1 MLQPIFFPVVS
12 PVKLHCTMKIGLA
25 SLLVNILLVA
35 TVAAQSGGHILFG
48 DIKVDES
55 QASGSTIATFQVLL
69 YSESGSLL
77 MRQTVPS
84 NGRYRFL
91 DLRNGRYEV
100 VVEFENKEIARMT
113 VSVNSP
119 FKTDFRH
126 DIEFQWKSLS
136 KTTKPGVVSAADF
149 YPRSAA
155 HKALLRQAMEAT
167 EKKQYALANSLM
179 RQIVDA
185 DDGDFPVWEELGTNF
200 FITKTFF
207 EAESCYLK
215 ALQLKP
221 NYVLAMINLGRLRIV
236 VKNLT
241 GAIEVLDRAVK
252 LQPTSSAAN
261 YFLGEAYLQAK
272 LGSKAV
278 PYLETAIKLDPS
290 TMADAH
296 LLLAALY
303 NATGLKDKAAAEY
316 SAFLKQRPNYSDRK
330 RLEAYIS
337 ANKARN

>member
-1 MLQPIFFPVVS
+1 
-12 PVKLHCTMKIGLA
+12 MKVIA
-25 SLLVNILLVA
+25 SLLVSILLAA
-35 TVAAQSGGHILFG
+35 TIAAQSGGHILFG

-55 QASGSTIATFQVLL
+55 QAGTAIATFTVLL
-69 YSESGSLL
+69 YAEAGNLL

-91 DLRNGRYEV
+91 DLRNGRYEL
-100 VVEFENKEIARMT
+100 VVEFENREISRIT

-119 FKTDFRH
+119 FKTDFRQ
-126 DIEFQWKSLS
+126 DVELQWKRVSTTI
-136 KTTKPGVVSAADF
+136 KTGVVSAAEF
-149 YPRSAA
+149 YQRSSANA
-155 HKALLRQAMEAT
+155 GLLRQARDAT
-167 EKKQYALANSLM
+167 EKKQYDRANALM

-185 DDGDFPVWEELGTNF
+185 DDRDFPVWEELGTNF

-221 NYVLAMINLGRLRIV
+221 DFVPAMVNLGRLRIV
-236 VKNLT
+236 QKNFD
-241 GAIEVLDRAVK
+241 GAIAALDRAVK
-252 LQPTSSAAN
+252 LQPTSAEAN

-278 PYLETAIKLDPS
+278 PHLNEAVRLAPDA
-290 TMADAH
+290 MADAH

-303 NATGLKDKAAAEY
+303 NAKGLKDKAAAEY
-316 SAFLKQRPNYSDRK
+316 AAYLKQRPNYSDRK
-330 RLEAYIS
+330 KLEAYIS
-337 ANKARN
+337 ANKVRN